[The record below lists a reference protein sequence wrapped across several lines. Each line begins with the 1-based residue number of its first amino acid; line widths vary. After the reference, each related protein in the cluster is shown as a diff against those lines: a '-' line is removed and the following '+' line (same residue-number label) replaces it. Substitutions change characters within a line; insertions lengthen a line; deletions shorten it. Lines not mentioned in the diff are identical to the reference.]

1 MLDFIRDKAQ
11 SLAVKVIFGIIIV
24 VFVFWGVGNMNSAPS
39 GALAVVNGE
48 SITVQEFGKLY
59 QRAIEEQRKTT
70 PDITSDPE
78 KFNAFK
84 RQVLNQLIALRLR
97 QQEAARI
104 GLTVTPH
111 ELKRVLA
118 GLSVFQD
125 ASGKFDPEAYKRV
138 VASQGISQ
146 GEFEAEYSKQLLDEK
161 LIRGIAASVDVGE
174 AEARALYDF
183 SLEKRKA
190 EYVLFSAADYKKDVV
205 VSDEDVKQYYA
216 NNKESF
222 KKPAMANLEFLR
234 LTPETLA
241 SGYSAT
247 DQEVSDYYEKNKLR
261 FFQPE
266 SFEARHIFIE
276 CPPDGSKEPGAEE
289 KIKQARAAI
298 EDIAKQL
305 KSGGDFAVIATT
317 RSEDKQSA
325 VQGGMLGWIHKGQ
338 SGSEA
343 FESAALALK
352 PGEISKPVRT
362 EYGFH
367 IIKLEGKK
375 AAVTLPLADVKK
387 DIVAALGQEK
397 ADKDFTAVEKAAE
410 DSLAMGTSFAD
421 LAKKFHLTVTAT
433 GLKSQ
438 SEAEAQVAPSKDSRQ
453 LLVDAIAG
461 LAAAPADQDG
471 KAAPAVTIPVPVNI
485 EDGVALVRVLEAEP
499 AVVPPLEEV
508 RETIVEQVKLSKG
521 MALARAAA
529 EKALPEFTGKDAPK
543 AYKDKLKESAPTIRL
558 FPEVRPLGLMQD
570 LVNALFASSGEWLPR
585 AFDCPEGAIIA
596 RTKAVE
602 PVTDEEWRKLKEI
615 FIPQLKQDR
624 TNKALMAFM
633 QRLYASA
640 KIEES
645 PEALDRLTLRG
656 Q

>member
-11 SLAVKVIFGIIIV
+11 SLGVKLIFGIIIV
-24 VFVFWGVGNMNSAPS
+24 VFVFWGVGNMNRAPS

-48 SITVQEFGKLY
+48 SITLQEFIKLY
-59 QRAIEEQRKTT
+59 QRALEEQRKST
-70 PDITSDPE
+70 PDITSNTE

-84 RQVLNQLIALRLR
+84 RQVLDQLIGLRLR
-97 QQEAARI
+97 QQEAVRI

-161 LIRGIAASVDVGE
+161 LIRGIVASVDVSETE
-174 AEARALYDF
+174 AKALFAF

-205 VSDEDVKQYYA
+205 VSDEDVNQYYA

-222 KKPAMANLEFLR
+222 RKPAMANLEFLR

-241 SGYSAT
+241 SGYPVT
-247 DQEVSDYYEKNKLR
+247 DQEASDYYEKNKLS

-276 CPPDGSKEPGAEE
+276 CPPDDAKVPGAEE

-305 KSGGDFAVIATT
+305 KSGGDFAAIATA

-325 VQGGMLGWIHKGQ
+325 AQGGMLGWLHKGQ

-343 FESAALALK
+343 FENAALALN

-367 IIKLEGKK
+367 IIKVEGKK
-375 AAVTLPLADVKK
+375 AASTPPLADVKK
-387 DIVAALGQEK
+387 DIVAILGQEK
-397 ADKDFTAVEKAAE
+397 ADKDFKNVEKAAE
-410 DSLAMGTSFAD
+410 DGLAMGTSFVD
-421 LAKKFHLTVTAT
+421 LAKKFHLTVTST
-433 GLKSQ
+433 GLKTQ
-438 SEAEAQVAPSKDSRQ
+438 SEAEAQVGPSKDSRQ
-453 LLVDAIAG
+453 LLADGIAG
-461 LAAAPADQDG
+461 LAAAPAGQDG

-485 EDGVALVRVLEAEP
+485 EDGVALVRVLEAKP
-499 AVVPPLEEV
+499 AVIPPLEEV
-508 RETIVEQVKLSKG
+508 RATIVDQVKLSKG
-521 MALARAAA
+521 IALARAAA
-529 EKALPEFTGKDAPK
+529 EKALPEFIGKEAPK
-543 AYKDKLKESAPTIRL
+543 AYKDKLQESSATIRL
-558 FPEVRPLGLMQD
+558 FPEVRPLGLMQE
-570 LVNALFASSGEWLPR
+570 LVTELFASSGNWLPQV
-585 AFDCPEGAIIA
+585 FDCPEGAVIA
-596 RTKAVE
+596 RTKIVE
-602 PVTDEEWRKLKEI
+602 PVTEEEWQKLKDI

-645 PEALDRLTLRG
+645 PEALKQLTPRG